1 MTKTSLS
8 ILLALSAVPSLAQTS
23 YTNPEKSS
31 DVACF
36 GLPCFVKAKRTSP
49 EFVKTSWDPYCQQ
62 IGNTTFGS
70 EGSSTQRIGKT
81 TFINDGGGQHPELS
95 PGWSHHLVQLI
106 SRSGFRLRCRRT
118 TPIRSEPGHRRAFR
132 IPLR

>member
-70 EGSSTQRIGKT
+70 EGSSAQRIGKA
-81 TFINDGGGQHPELS
+81 TFISDGGATPRAITRLVTPPCAADLQIGVQAEVP
-95 PGWSHHLVQLI
+95 SHDTHSV
-106 SRSGFRLRCRRT
+106 
-118 TPIRSEPGHRRAFR
+118 
-132 IPLR
+132 